1 MRILIDTNVILDVLL
16 KRSPFY
22 ETAIEVLKLS
32 ARDDIQEFVSASAIT
47 DIYYIAYKNL
57 RDKAAVRELLKKLLL
72 IVSVAGVS
80 EEEIQKALELE
91 WNDFEDSVQY
101 SVAALN
107 EMDGIIT
114 RNVKDYSSAEIS
126 AVFGAYFCC
135 FVRTKLSSF
144 YDENSVNIFYD
155 GPFRMNVPGVK
166 FNNRNWPHIVRT
178 LRLSLCL
185 CMILFP
191 IINIV
196 AGSIVADVWENIGK
210 YVFLAMFLCGVL
222 LPIYVVGKKYE

>member
-91 WNDFEDSVQY
+91 WNDSVQY

-114 RNVKDYSSAEIS
+114 RNVKDYSSAE
-126 AVFGAYFCC
+126 
-135 FVRTKLSSF
+135 
-144 YDENSVNIFYD
+144 
-155 GPFRMNVPGVK
+155 MQ
-166 FNNRNWPHIVRT
+166 
-178 LRLSLCL
+178 
-185 CMILFP
+185 
-191 IINIV
+191 
-196 AGSIVADVWENIGK
+196 VWEPAQ
-210 YVFLAMFLCGVL
+210 FLEKTKC
-222 LPIYVVGKKYE
+222 

>member
-114 RNVKDYSSAEIS
+114 RNVKDYSSAEMQVWEPAQFLEKQS
-126 AVFGAYFCC
+126 ADLLTLLITLKRRCAEPSC
-135 FVRTKLSSF
+135 FSRFADL
-144 YDENSVNIFYD
+144 NSGSIPVC
-155 GPFRMNVPGVK
+155 G
-166 FNNRNWPHIVRT
+166 
-178 LRLSLCL
+178 
-185 CMILFP
+185 MILSER
-191 IINIV
+191 NV
-196 AGSIVADVWENIGK
+196 VKST
-210 YVFLAMFLCGVL
+210 FLLFFFL
-222 LPIYVVGKKYE
+222 

>member
-57 RDKAAVRELLKKLLL
+57 RDKAAVRELLN
-72 IVSVAGVS
+72 VSVAGVS

-114 RNVKDYSSAEIS
+114 RNVKDYSSAE
-126 AVFGAYFCC
+126 
-135 FVRTKLSSF
+135 
-144 YDENSVNIFYD
+144 
-155 GPFRMNVPGVK
+155 MQ
-166 FNNRNWPHIVRT
+166 
-178 LRLSLCL
+178 
-185 CMILFP
+185 
-191 IINIV
+191 
-196 AGSIVADVWENIGK
+196 VWEPAQ
-210 YVFLAMFLCGVL
+210 FLEKTKC
-222 LPIYVVGKKYE
+222 

>member
-1 MRILIDTNVILDVLL
+1 MEVVRKIVDAKKLMSVIPLPETMRNRRVEVIVLPAEEQKVSENLKKSGNIESLVDSLVGVIRDTGMTLEDYTNVILDVLL

-114 RNVKDYSSAEIS
+114 RNVKDYSSAE
-126 AVFGAYFCC
+126 
-135 FVRTKLSSF
+135 
-144 YDENSVNIFYD
+144 
-155 GPFRMNVPGVK
+155 MQ
-166 FNNRNWPHIVRT
+166 
-178 LRLSLCL
+178 
-185 CMILFP
+185 
-191 IINIV
+191 
-196 AGSIVADVWENIGK
+196 VWEPAQ
-210 YVFLAMFLCGVL
+210 FLEKTKC
-222 LPIYVVGKKYE
+222 

>member
-1 MRILIDTNVILDVLL
+1 ML
-16 KRSPFY
+16 KFEY
-22 ETAIEVLKLS
+22 L
-32 ARDDIQEFVSASAIT
+32 RDNYSWIT

-114 RNVKDYSSAEIS
+114 RNVKDYSSAE
-126 AVFGAYFCC
+126 
-135 FVRTKLSSF
+135 
-144 YDENSVNIFYD
+144 
-155 GPFRMNVPGVK
+155 MQ
-166 FNNRNWPHIVRT
+166 
-178 LRLSLCL
+178 
-185 CMILFP
+185 
-191 IINIV
+191 
-196 AGSIVADVWENIGK
+196 VWEPAQ
-210 YVFLAMFLCGVL
+210 FLEKTKCWFAYTFDYTQKKVCWTL
-222 LPIYVVGKKYE
+222 LFF

>member
-1 MRILIDTNVILDVLL
+1 MLKGWKSMRILIDTNVILDVLL

-80 EEEIQKALELE
+80 EEEIQKALEFT
-91 WNDFEDSVQY
+91 DFEDSVQY

-114 RNVKDYSSAEIS
+114 RNVKDYSSAE
-126 AVFGAYFCC
+126 
-135 FVRTKLSSF
+135 TQ
-144 YDENSVNIFYD
+144 
-155 GPFRMNVPGVK
+155 
-166 FNNRNWPHIVRT
+166 
-178 LRLSLCL
+178 
-185 CMILFP
+185 
-191 IINIV
+191 
-196 AGSIVADVWENIGK
+196 VWEPAQ
-210 YVFLAMFLCGVL
+210 FLKAVQ
-222 LPIYVVGKKYE
+222 